1 MHTFS
6 RNYRWG
12 LLCQGKR
19 VMEWKRARRGWS
31 TRQKPGKSLGRRWRP
46 WLAHR
51 SVDLPW
57 SRKKKAP
64 RDANYLMCL
73 NTWKEIYTMQGKCG
87 NNLEVSRR
95 LRKMII
101 ETIMKSRK
109 NQSCL
114 RKKGNQRSVS
124 EFIIVT
130 IYEELGVPLGAGKGQ
145 GGSEQ
150 CWRGGLGTCYCELQ
164 SFQSWL
170 GKLGANF
177 KNLNLKIQQHH
188 FGRFC

>member
-87 NNLEVSRR
+87 NNLVRSIQKAKKNDNWDNYEVQEKPKLFEKERESVLSVRVYHSHNLWRVGGASR
-95 LRKMII
+95 
-101 ETIMKSRK
+101 SRK
-109 NQSCL
+109 GTGWKWAVL
-114 RKKGNQRSVS
+114 KRWAGDMLLW
-124 EFIIVT
+124 VT
-130 IYEELGVPLGAGKGQ
+130 ILSELTWKTW
-145 GGSEQ
+145 
-150 CWRGGLGTCYCELQ
+150 C
-164 SFQSWL
+164 
-170 GKLGANF
+170 
-177 KNLNLKIQQHH
+177 
-188 FGRFC
+188 